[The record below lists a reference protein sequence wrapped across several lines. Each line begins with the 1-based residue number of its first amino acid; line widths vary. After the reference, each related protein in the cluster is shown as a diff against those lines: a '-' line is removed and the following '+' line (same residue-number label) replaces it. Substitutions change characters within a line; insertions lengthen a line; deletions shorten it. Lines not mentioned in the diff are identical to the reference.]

1 VGIDLVISSE
11 SPIMKITRL
20 RTQVVHLPIDP
31 PIQSSIMGALRTT
44 DCVLTFLDTDDGLT
58 GEGLVM
64 TINNRRLGVIHE
76 MIRNLEDLVIGL
88 DPRLGGSL
96 NARAWKELNFLGYEG
111 VSIIGLAAL
120 DMAMWD
126 LRGKAA
132 GLNVAHLIGACRA
145 SVPTYASGGLWLGG
159 SLDDLQQQ
167 ARGFVDRGFRGMKTR
182 VGPGD
187 PEAMVARVRAVREAI
202 GPDIALMVDANQQMT
217 VKQAIRIGRMMED
230 LNLTWF
236 EEPVICHD
244 HQGEA
249 QIAAALDTPIASG
262 ETVYTHRGILGM
274 LEARSAD
281 VLMPDLQ
288 RMGGPSEF
296 LKAGHLCEAFHIP
309 CASHL
314 FPEMSL
320 SLLAALPGGYY
331 LEHMPWFEPIYRDRI
346 ELDADGHAVVPDRP
360 GWGFSFDPDAIRRFG
375 A

>member
-1 VGIDLVISSE
+1 
-11 SPIMKITRL
+11 MKITRL

-31 PIQSSIMGALRTT
+31 PIQSSIMGALRSA
-44 DCVLTFLDTDDGLT
+44 DCVLAFLDTDDGLI

-64 TINNRRLGVIHE
+64 TINNRRLGVVHE

-88 DPRLGGSL
+88 DPCLGGSL

-120 DMAMWD
+120 DNALWD

-145 SVPTYASGGLWLGG
+145 AVPTYASGGLWLDG
-159 SLDDLQQQ
+159 SLNDLQKQ
-167 ARGFVDRGFRGMKTR
+167 ARGFVERGFRAMKTR

-187 PEAMVARVRAVREAI
+187 PDAMVARVRAVREAI
-202 GPDIALMVDANQQMT
+202 GPDIALMVDANQQMS
-217 VKQAIRIGRMMED
+217 VKQAIRIGRMMEGLD
-230 LNLTWF
+230 LTWF
-236 EEPVICHD
+236 EEPIICHD
-244 HQGEA
+244 HAGEA

-262 ETVYTHRGILGM
+262 ETVYTHRGILRM

-288 RMGGPSEF
+288 RMGGPTEF

-331 LEHMPWFEPIYRDRI
+331 LEHMPWFEPIYRERI
-346 ELDADGHAVVPDRP
+346 ELDANGHAMVPDRP
-360 GWGFSFDPDAIRRFG
+360 GWGFSFDPEAMRRF
-375 A
+375 AD

>member
-1 VGIDLVISSE
+1 
-11 SPIMKITRL
+11 MKITRL

-120 DMAMWD
+120 DMALWD

-132 GLNVAHLIGACRA
+132 GLNVAHLIGACRPA
-145 SVPTYASGGLWLGG
+145 VPTYASGGLWLGG
-159 SLDDLQQQ
+159 SLDDLQRQ
-167 ARGFVDRGFRGMKTR
+167 ARGFVDRGFRAMKTR

-187 PEAMVARVRAVREAI
+187 PAAMVARVRAVREAI
-202 GPDIALMVDANQQMT
+202 GPDIGLMVDANQQMT
-217 VKQAIRIGRMMED
+217 VKQAIRIGRMMEE

-236 EEPVICHD
+236 EEPIICHD
-244 HQGEA
+244 HMGEA
-249 QIAAALDTPIASG
+249 QVAAALDTPIASG
-262 ETVYTHRGILGM
+262 ETVYTHRGIRDM

-288 RMGGPSEF
+288 RMGGPTEF

-320 SLLAALPGGYY
+320 PLLAALPGGYY
-331 LEHMPWFEPIYRDRI
+331 LEHMPWFEPIYRERI
-346 ELDADGHAVVPDRP
+346 ELDSNGHAVVPDRP
-360 GWGFSFDPDAIRRFG
+360 GWGFSFDPEAIRRF
-375 A
+375 AD

>member
-1 VGIDLVISSE
+1 
-11 SPIMKITRL
+11 MKITRL

-31 PIQSSIMGALRTT
+31 PIVTAILGSIRTA
-44 DCVLTFLDTDDGLT
+44 DCVLTLLDTDEGLT
-58 GEGLVM
+58 GEGLVFC
-64 TINNRRLGVIHE
+64 INNRRLGVIHD
-76 MIRNLEDLVIGL
+76 MVRSLEDLVIGL

-111 VSIIGLAAL
+111 VSIVGLAAVDNAL
-120 DMAMWD
+120 WD

-145 SVPTYASGGLWLGG
+145 AVPTYASGGLWLG
-159 SLDDLQQQ
+159 STIDELQRQ
-167 ARGFVDRGFRGMKTR
+167 ARAFRGPR
-182 VGPGD
+182 LSRD
-187 PEAMVARVRAVREAI
+187 EDARRPDRSGCAWSPASRAVREAI

-244 HQGEA
+244 HAGEA

-262 ETVYTHRGILGM
+262 ETVYTHRGILDDA
-274 LEARSAD
+274 ARHARPTCSCRTCNAWAG
-281 VLMPDLQ
+281 
-288 RMGGPSEF
+288 RREF

-314 FPEMSL
+314 FPGNEPGVARR
-320 SLLAALPGGYY
+320 AAGRLLPGT
-331 LEHMPWFEPIYRDRI
+331 
-346 ELDADGHAVVPDRP
+346 HAVVRADLPRTH
-360 GWGFSFDPDAIRRFG
+360 RT
-375 A
+375 